1 MAVFQRREKMSTSQR
16 TARLLWPAMGW
27 RRVYRY
33 YKHRIGRLP
42 GTPYFIAAGFATGA
56 AVSFTPFMGFHL
68 ILSAL
73 LTFVLRGSLLASAI
87 GATLFG
93 NPWTFPFI
101 WIGTYEL
108 GAKIMGSG
116 SVPPLP
122 AEITIRYIWDHSLD
136 LLIPMTFGSLPLAA
150 VTWILVFFLVYG
162 GISSY
167 RDRHHLGGHR

>member
-1 MAVFQRREKMSTSQR
+1 
-16 TARLLWPAMGW
+16 MGW
-27 RRVYRY
+27 NRLYKY

-42 GTPYFIAAGFATGA
+42 GTPYFIAVGFATGA
-56 AVSFTPFMGFHL
+56 AISFTPFIGFHL

-73 LTFVLRGSLLASAI
+73 ITFILRGSLLASVI
-87 GATLFG
+87 SATLFG

-108 GAKIMGSG
+108 GARMMGAD

-122 AEITIRYIWDHSLD
+122 EDLSISYIWNHSLD
-136 LLIPMTFGSLPLAA
+136 LLIPMSMGSLPLAA
-150 VTWILVFFLVYG
+150 ISWILVFFLVYG

-167 RDRHHLGGHR
+167 RDRHQHRKN

>member
-1 MAVFQRREKMSTSQR
+1 
-16 TARLLWPAMGW
+16 MGW
-27 RRVYRY
+27 KRLYHY

-42 GTPYFIAAGFATGA
+42 GTPYFIAVGFATGA
-56 AVSFTPFMGFHL
+56 AISFTPFMGFHL

-73 LTFVLRGSLLASAI
+73 ITFALRGSLLASAI

-108 GAKIMGSG
+108 GAEMMGSA
-116 SVPPLP
+116 SVAPLP
-122 AEITIRYIWDHSLD
+122 AKLSIGYIWDHSLD
-136 LLIPMTFGSLPLAA
+136 LLVPMTIGALPLM
-150 VTWILVFFLVYG
+150 VVSWLLIFLLVYG

-167 RDRHHLGGHR
+167 RDRHHLGEQ